1 MILAFCRL
9 SSNAFLVR
17 IVYAPTPAKPS
28 PTRNAP
34 DIAKSIFHRIF
45 MAWTSIV
52 SATICELK
60 ILQSRLPF
68 SKGGGYAQGFYTREE
83 IVRLRQN
90 RRVIRMR
97 YAIAGL

>member
-9 SSNAFLVR
+9 SSSAFLLR
-17 IVYAPTPAKPS
+17 IVYAPAPAKPS

-45 MAWTSIV
+45 IAWTSIV
-52 SATICELK
+52 SATTCEAE

-68 SKGGGYAQGFYTREE
+68 SKRGGYLSEARERIE
-83 IVRLRQN
+83 IASLG
-90 RRVIRMR
+90 
-97 YAIAGL
+97 AG